1 MRIARRHLPARV
13 IVFTTCIHCCGKLGT
28 NELIEHFPV
37 GDRLAFDS
45 DRGRLWVICTHCSRW
60 NLTPVEERWEA
71 VEECERQFRA
81 ARLRAQTSNI
91 GYAKAGDGVGLVRI
105 GKPLRP
111 EFAAWRYGREF
122 SRRRT
127 RAILMMGGVGVLT
140 AGLVAGS
147 VAVGSVGFLLFG
159 ARVLRQLYPLT
170 VGPPE
175 EVRIPYGKWRALQVS
190 TGSSAI
196 LPDDQGGWQLHI
208 RHHHDSVEFRGAEAR
223 RLLTVLL
230 AKVNVKGAAKGMIGD
245 AISVVE
251 QQPVEG
257 MLLGLARRSEQVWSS
272 DDARQREWDEARRPG
287 YGRPKNRGGLAH
299 ISAVDR
305 LALEMALHESS
316 EQKAVEGDLVELEVV
331 WREAE
336 EIAGIADDLL
346 LPPGVNDFIAKEA
359 QDVMTRR

>member
-1 MRIARRHLPARV
+1 M
-13 IVFTTCIHCCGKLGT
+13 FTTCIHCCGKLGT

-60 NLTPVEERWEA
+60 NLTPIEERWEA

-81 ARLRAQTSNI
+81 VRLRAQTSNI

-147 VAVGSVGFLLFG
+147 GLIGSVGLLLLG
-159 ARVLRQLYPLT
+159 ARAIGRLNPLT
-170 VGPPE
+170 FGPPD
-175 EVRIPYGKWRALQVS
+175 EVRLPSGKWREWQVS

-196 LPDDQGGWQLHI
+196 LLDDHVGWQLHI
-208 RHHHDSVEFRGAEAR
+208 RHQHGSVEFRGAEAR
-223 RLLTVLL
+223 RLLTVVL
-230 AKVNVKGAAKGMIGD
+230 AKVNVKGAAKGMISD

-251 QQPVEG
+251 QEPVEG
-257 MLLGLARRSEQVWSS
+257 MLLGLAQRSEQVWSS
-272 DDARQREWDEARRPG
+272 DDARQREWDEGRRPG

-316 EQKAVEGDLVELEVV
+316 EQKAVDGDLVELEAA

-346 LPPGVNDFIAKEA
+346 LPPGVDEFIARGK
-359 QDVMTRR
+359 RRK